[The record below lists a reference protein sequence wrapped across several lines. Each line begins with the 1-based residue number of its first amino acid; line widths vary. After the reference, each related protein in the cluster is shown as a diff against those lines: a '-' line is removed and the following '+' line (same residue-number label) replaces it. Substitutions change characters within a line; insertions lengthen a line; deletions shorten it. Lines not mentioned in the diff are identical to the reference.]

1 MKRIAIFG
9 GGAVGSYLAAF
20 MTRMGEDVT
29 LIDQWPEHV
38 EAVKANGMN
47 VTGTQGPFN
56 APVKMVHVHEAQS
69 FGREFDIVF
78 IAVKS
83 YDTLWAAT
91 FMERYLKPTGYMV
104 SSQNGIN
111 DETIA
116 SVVGIRRGIGCVMS
130 NIQVALW
137 DPGET
142 HRGGEFGRDRGHD
155 VFRVGH
161 IDGAITSAALRVVE
175 LVSSVDGAKVTAN
188 LAGERWAKLA
198 ANCMGNPVGAMSGL
212 GSHGQADSADA
223 RRLKIHITREVVQVA
238 TALGHRVEGIS
249 GVSAETWLETD
260 RGDVLEDLDARLRG
274 KGRVYWH
281 SSMGQDAIKG
291 RRSEIDHLN
300 GLVCRRG
307 AEAGVPTPYNDAVVA
322 LMRRVDA
329 GDLQPSPDNIT
340 KALEEGDAFPS

>member
-9 GGAVGSYLAAF
+9 AGAVGSYLGAF
-20 MTRMGEDVT
+20 MTREGEDVT
-29 LIDQWPEHV
+29 VIDQWPEHV

-56 APVKMVHVHEAQS
+56 APMKAVHLHEAQG
-69 FGREFDIVF
+69 FGREFDVAF

-116 SVVGIRRGIGCVMS
+116 SVVGIRRAIGCVMS

-137 DPGET
+137 TPGET

-161 IDGAITSAALRVVE
+161 IDGAVTDAVLRVVE
-175 LVSSVDGAKVTAN
+175 LVSSVDGAKATTN

-212 GSHGQADSADA
+212 GSHGQADSPEA
-223 RRLKIHITREVVQVA
+223 RRLKIYITREVVQVA

-249 GVSAETWLETD
+249 GVSAETWLQTD
-260 RGDVLEDLDARLRG
+260 KGDVLEDLDARLRG
-274 KGRVYWH
+274 KGRVDWH

-307 AEAGVPTPYNDAVVA
+307 AEAGVPTPYNDSVVA

-329 GDLQPSPDNIT
+329 GELQQSPDNI
-340 KALEEGDAFPS
+340 ARARAAGEAAS

>member
-1 MKRIAIFG
+1 MQRIAIFG
-9 GGAVGSYLAAF
+9 AGAVGSYLGAF
-20 MTRMGEDVT
+20 MTRKGEDVT

-38 EAVKANGMN
+38 ETSRANGIT
-47 VTGTQGPFN
+47 VTGTQGPFTI
-56 APVKMVHVHEAQS
+56 PVKIHHLHESQS
-69 FGREFDIVF
+69 FDREFDLAF

-116 SVVGIRRGIGCVMS
+116 SVVGIRRAIGCVMS
-130 NIQVALW
+130 NIQVAMW
-137 DPGET
+137 EPGET

-161 IDGAITSAALRVVE
+161 IDGAITDAVMRVVD
-175 LVSSVDGAKVTAN
+175 LVSSVDGAKPTAN
-188 LAGERWAKLA
+188 LGGERWAKLA

-212 GSHGQADSADA
+212 GSHGQADSAEA

-238 TALGHRVEGIS
+238 TALGHRVESIS
-249 GVSAETWLETD
+249 GASADTWLQTN

-274 KGRVYWH
+274 KGRVDWH

-307 AEAGVPTPYNDAVVA
+307 AEANVPTPYNDSVVA
-322 LMRRVDA
+322 LMRQLDA
-329 GDLQPSPDNIT
+329 GKLKPSPDNIT
-340 KALEEGDAFPS
+340 RALENANSL

>member
-1 MKRIAIFG
+1 MQRIAIFG
-9 GGAVGSYLAAF
+9 AGAVGSYLGAF
-20 MTRMGEDVT
+20 MTRQGEDVT

-38 EAVKANGMN
+38 ETARAKGMT

-56 APVKMVHVHEAQS
+56 VPVKILHLHEAQS
-69 FGREFDIVF
+69 LGREFDLAF

-83 YDTLWAAT
+83 YDTPWAAT
-91 FMERYLKPTGYMV
+91 FMERYLKPTGCMV

-116 SVVGIRRGIGCVMS
+116 SVVGIRRAIGCVMS
-130 NIQVALW
+130 NIQVALYK
-137 DPGET
+137 PGET

-161 IDGAITSAALRVVE
+161 IDGAITDAVMRVVE
-175 LVSSVDGAKVTAN
+175 LVSSVDGAKATTN

-212 GSHGQADSADA
+212 GSHGQADSQEA

-238 TALGHRVEGIS
+238 TALGHRVESIS
-249 GVSAETWLETD
+249 GATADTWLRTD

-274 KGRVYWH
+274 KGRVDWH

-300 GLVCRRG
+300 GLVCQRG
-307 AEAGVPTPYNDAVVA
+307 SEAGVPTPFNDAVVS
-322 LMRRVDA
+322 LMRQVDA
-329 GDLQPSPDNIT
+329 GTLQPSPANIT
-340 KALEEGDAFPS
+340 RALETATATP

>member
-9 GGAVGSYLAAF
+9 AGAVGSYLGAF
-20 MTRMGEDVT
+20 MSRQGEDVT

-38 EAVKANGMN
+38 EAVKANGLN
-47 VTGTQGPFN
+47 VTGTQGPFTV
-56 APVKMVHVHEAQS
+56 PVKILHLHEAQS
-69 FGREFDIVF
+69 LRRDFDLAF

-91 FMERYLKPTGYMV
+91 FMERYLKPTGCMV

-116 SVVGIRRGIGCVMS
+116 SVVGIHRAIGCVMS
-130 NIQVALW
+130 NIQVAMW
-137 DPGET
+137 NPGET

-161 IDGAITSAALRVVE
+161 IDGAITPTVLRVVE
-175 LVSSVDGAKVTAN
+175 LVSSVDGAKATTN

-223 RRLKIHITREVVQVA
+223 RRLKIHITSEVVRVA
-238 TALGHRVEGIS
+238 TALGYGVESIS
-249 GVSAETWLETD
+249 GAFAETWLQTD

-274 KGRVYWH
+274 KGRVDWH

-307 AEAGVPTPYNDAVVA
+307 AEAGVPTPYNDAVVDM
-322 LMRRVDA
+322 MRQVDA
-329 GDLQPSPDNIT
+329 GTLKPSPDNISR
-340 KALEEGDAFPS
+340 ALETAADST